1 MWQLA
6 GALTM
11 TVVFSACSQSASEST
26 PTAADCAV
34 AIRFEGV
41 VYVEGGFSQ
50 QAVEH
55 LGRADRASCGDV
67 GPDPRGNHF
76 VDDTARVPVW
86 SFPGYDPA
94 LVVGVRESGQTFRV
108 LFAEDL
114 PTSAKREIRQPGL
127 LDVGKR

>member
-1 MWQLA
+1 M
-6 GALTM
+6 
-11 TVVFSACSQSASEST
+11 
-26 PTAADCAV
+26 

-41 VYVEGGFSQ
+41 VYVEGGFSK

-55 LGRADRASCGDV
+55 LGRADRASCGDM
-67 GPDPRGNHF
+67 GRPDPRGTYIA
-76 VDDTARVPVW
+76 DDAARVPVW

-114 PTSAKREIRQPGL
+114 PTIAKREIRQSGL